1 MSNGAGMRAIHHD
14 GYDGF
19 LRTEGAWREL
29 AAQLRPPQFFHAY
42 DWYAAFFAHLRPAG
56 EPIGVIEL
64 QDAGRCVGLLPYHL
78 RRIRAGGIPAW
89 VLSLPDSPHLIV
101 SDALLAPD
109 LPALA
114 AWRALRRCLA
124 RTRLPWHALRLG
136 PVREDSNAMRFAQGL
151 GGAALVRPGGA
162 SCYFDATEAYPA
174 LNARFAGAL
183 RKNVRKGQRR
193 LEQHGPVEFLCI
205 GPGDARLSWA
215 FERFLALEASGWK
228 GERGEG
234 SAIAL
239 SDGVSNFYRDLICT
253 PAESLAAEIRLLCV
267 AGEPIAG
274 QFATVCGSTRS
285 VHKIAYDESFEH
297 ASPGT
302 VLMAHTVEHS
312 CQDPAL
318 TTLSLVTDMP
328 WMRDWATA
336 RAALYDVWV
345 PRNRLLGALARTALR
360 VRQRLRPSP
369 PAAGPSPRS

>member
-1 MSNGAGMRAIHHD
+1 MRAIHHR

-19 LRTEGAWREL
+19 LRTEPAWRAL
-29 AAQLRPPQFFHAY
+29 AAQLQAPQFFHAY
-42 DWYAAFFAHLRPAG
+42 DWYAAFFAHLRPAD

-64 QDAGRCVGLLPYHL
+64 QDRERCVGLLPYHL
-78 RRIRAGGIPAW
+78 RRTRAAGFPAW

-109 LPALA
+109 LPARA

-124 RTRLPWHALRLG
+124 RAHLPWHALCLG
-136 PVREDSNAMRFAQGL
+136 PVREDSNAMRFAHGL
-151 GGAALVRPGGA
+151 GRAALVRPRGG
-162 SCYFDATEAYPA
+162 SRYFDATEAYAA
-174 LNARFAGAL
+174 LSARFAGAL

-193 LEQHGPVEFLCI
+193 LEQHGPVEFLCLKS
-205 GPGDARLSWA
+205 GDARLPWA
-215 FERFLALEASGWK
+215 FERFLSLEASGWK
-228 GERGEG
+228 GERGER

-239 SDGVSNFYRDLICT
+239 SDGVRNFYRDLT
-253 PAESLAAEIRLLCV
+253 TAPPESLAAEIRLLCV
-267 AGEPIAG
+267 AGEPVAA

-302 VLMAHTVEHS
+302 VLMAHTIEHS

-328 WMRDWATA
+328 WMRDWAAA
-336 RAALYDVWV
+336 RAAVYDVWV
-345 PRNRLLGALARTALR
+345 PRNRALGALARAAVR
-360 VRQRLRPSP
+360 VRQWLRPAP
-369 PAAGPSPRS
+369 PAAAPPRS